1 MNAKKYTHIIK
12 DKIEELFYAR
22 NLTSGWKI
30 QKKGDIFTHST
41 IKYHQLEL
49 PLNKIEGV
57 FPTNYEKAV
66 NYFQNCYQNKER
78 NEMCGQFDLIQQV
91 DENTII
97 GHLLNKGKFIFSPR
111 ELIVVQNKHT
121 VSENESLITRASIES
136 HENII
141 LNSNAV
147 RAEAKVYGIF
157 LKKLNE
163 YQTQFEAYLIIDLKG
178 NIPNFGNNMMID
190 KYIEI
195 FEKDINYIKLH

>member
-1 MNAKKYTHIIK
+1 MSGKKYSHIIK
-12 DKIEELFYAR
+12 GKIEELFYAR
-22 NLTSGWKI
+22 QLTNGWKI
-30 QKKGDIFTHST
+30 QKKGEIFTHST

-49 PLNKIEGV
+49 PLNKIEGIL
-57 FPTNYEKAV
+57 PTNYDKTV
-66 NYFQNCYQNKER
+66 NYLQNCYQNKER
-78 NEMCGQFDLIQQV
+78 NEMCGSFELTQQV
-91 DENTII
+91 DENTIV

-111 ELIVVQNKHT
+111 ELIVVQNRHNI
-121 VSENESLITRASIES
+121 SESETLITRASIES

-141 LNSNAV
+141 PNTDAV

-190 KYIEI
+190 KYLEV
-195 FEKDINYIKLH
+195 FEKDINYIKSH